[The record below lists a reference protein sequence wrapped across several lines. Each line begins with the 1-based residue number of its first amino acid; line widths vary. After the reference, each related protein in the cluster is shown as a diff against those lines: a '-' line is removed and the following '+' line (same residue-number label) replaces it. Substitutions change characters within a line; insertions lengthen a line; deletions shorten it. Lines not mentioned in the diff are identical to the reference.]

1 ESSYIARGHPVSPF
15 IRGGIVV
22 LAVLGYLVT
31 QQVDRIA
38 TSFSEV
44 PDDGAGGAGDYPLVQ
59 LGAVALAVLGAVL
72 LGLLSWWF
80 TRYRLGADTLEMHTG
95 AIFRQHRE
103 VRYDRIQ
110 AVDLVRPLLA
120 RLCGLSEV
128 RVESAGGG
136 DSH

>member
-1 ESSYIARGHPVSPF
+1 
-15 IRGGIVV
+15 
-22 LAVLGYLVT
+22 
-31 QQVDRIA
+31 
-38 TSFSEV
+38 
-44 PDDGAGGAGDYPLVQ
+44 
-59 LGAVALAVLGAVL
+59 GAVALAVLGAVL

-136 DSH
+136 DSHVAIAYLRHADAEAVRSRLLGLAE